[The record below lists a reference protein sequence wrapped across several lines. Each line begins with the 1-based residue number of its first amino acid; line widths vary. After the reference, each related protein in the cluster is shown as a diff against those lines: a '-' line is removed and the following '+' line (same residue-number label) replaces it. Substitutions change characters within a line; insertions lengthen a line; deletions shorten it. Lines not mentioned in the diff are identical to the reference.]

1 MTALCGSPRLRD
13 GAYGERVQRRAAS
26 WESAL
31 FGPPE
36 DLRANPFAQ
45 LMQIRGM
52 RVPRCLH
59 TFLLYESRRAR
70 HEARLGGG
78 LDRRGAEID
87 PSVRATSSPRPP
99 PGILDGEAKHP
110 NTLASCKTLAIAGKR
125 SACHLGIK
133 RCVKELHCVRLR
145 RTDKCKCSSERV
157 LSCYQSLS

>member
-45 LMQIRGM
+45 LMQIRVV

-59 TFLLYESRRAR
+59 TFLPCESVRIQA
-70 HEARLGGG
+70 ATSAA
-78 LDRRGAEID
+78 AERTVVELAGID
-87 PSVRATSSPRPP
+87 SSVRATSSPRGLPLE
-99 PGILDGEAKHP
+99 GWTAEKRP
-110 NTLASCKTLAIAGKR
+110 NS
-125 SACHLGIK
+125 
-133 RCVKELHCVRLR
+133 
-145 RTDKCKCSSERV
+145 
-157 LSCYQSLS
+157 